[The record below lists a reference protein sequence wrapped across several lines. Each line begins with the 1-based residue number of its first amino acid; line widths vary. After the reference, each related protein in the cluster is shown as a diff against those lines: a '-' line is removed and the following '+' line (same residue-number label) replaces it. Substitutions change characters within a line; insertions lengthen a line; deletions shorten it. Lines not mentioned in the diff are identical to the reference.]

1 MKAKA
6 LKAFLHDELGS
17 VAKDQEF
24 EATEAQL
31 APVIDFVEVLDAK
44 GGKKAATDKAKAD

>member
-6 LKAFLHDELGS
+6 LKAFLHDELGA
-17 VAKDQEF
+17 VKKDQEF

-31 APVIDFVEVLDAK
+31 APVENFVEVLDGAPAK
-44 GGKKAATDKAKAD
+44 KKKAEEK